1 MAAGWKSRRNS
12 SHPCAA
18 PVMGFSLCLIT
29 LHLLLSQCTAQWCYQ
44 RQFCDDSCK
53 DPSRW
58 ETEFPRCGGLHQ
70 SPINIV
76 TRNVHVNDNLP
87 PLVFIGYTDIINI
100 TVENKGHSGNDAD
113 TAPSIKRSFLWK
125 QKKKTYYDRPSSPAA
140 HFALPPS
147 VRLTGGALPGY
158 YRAAQFH
165 FHWGGNGRPGSE
177 HTIDGERFPMELHIV
192 HIKEPYNSLA
202 EAQHDMAG
210 IALLAFLFEETTD
223 DHPHLDTVI
232 AALGL
237 VQNNGSTTVIPNFH
251 LSDIIPPAS
260 DLHHYYRYVG
270 SMTTPGCEHAVAW
283 TVFHRTLPIS
293 SRQLDAIVKQCR
305 FWTGLPMTD
314 IYRPTQ
320 PLDGRIVYRTN
331 SGTVQR
337 RVLHM
342 CIRIF
347 LAVLFTLALTH

>member
-1 MAAGWKSRRNS
+1 QYHHWNRLWFVPDHLQNRNETLK
-12 SHPCAA
+12 
-18 PVMGFSLCLIT
+18 GFP
-29 LHLLLSQCTAQWCYQ
+29 H
-44 RQFCDDSCK
+44 
-53 DPSRW
+53 
-58 ETEFPRCGGLHQ
+58 CGGLHQ

-76 TRNVHVNDNLP
+76 TRKVHVTNNLP
-87 PLVFIGYTDIINI
+87 PLIFIGYTDITNI
-100 TVENKGHSGNDAD
+100 TVENKGHS
-113 TAPSIKRSFLWK
+113 
-125 QKKKTYYDRPSSPAA
+125 A

-165 FHWGGNGRPGSE
+165 FHWGGKGRPGSE

-192 HIKEPYNSLA
+192 HIKEPYSSLA
-202 EAQHDMAG
+202 EAQHDMAVCVS
-210 IALLAFLFEETTD
+210 LELFFFYFSLS
-223 DHPHLDTVI
+223 P
-232 AALGL
+232 
-237 VQNNGSTTVIPNFH
+237 GSTTVIPNFR

-283 TVFHRTLPIS
+283 TVFHRTLSIS

-320 PLDGRIVYRTN
+320 PLDDRIVYSTN
-331 SGTVQR
+331 SGTAPKSVIH
-337 RVLHM
+337 LWNSF
-342 CIRIF
+342 F
-347 LAVLFTLALTH
+347 LAVLLTSALTQ

>member
-1 MAAGWKSRRNS
+1 MAEGWKSRRNF
-12 SHPCAA
+12 SHPSAA
-18 PVMGFSLCLIT
+18 PVMGFSLYLLLLT

-44 RQFCDDSCK
+44 RQYCDDTCK

-100 TVENKGHSGNDAD
+100 TVENKGHS
-113 TAPSIKRSFLWK
+113 
-125 QKKKTYYDRPSSPAA
+125 A

-158 YRAAQFH
+158 YCRAAQFH

-192 HIKEPYNSLA
+192 HIKEPYRSLA
-202 EAQHDMAG
+202 EAQQDMAG

-237 VQNNGSTTVIPNFH
+237 VQNNGSTTVIPNFC

-283 TVFHRTLPIS
+283 TVFHQTLSIS
-293 SRQLDAIVKQCR
+293 SRQLVAIVKQCR

-314 IYRPTQ
+314 IFRPTQ

-331 SGTVQR
+331 SGAAQR
-337 RVLHM
+337 RIIHM
-342 CIRIF
+342 WICVF
-347 LAVLFTLALTH
+347 SAVLFTSVLTH